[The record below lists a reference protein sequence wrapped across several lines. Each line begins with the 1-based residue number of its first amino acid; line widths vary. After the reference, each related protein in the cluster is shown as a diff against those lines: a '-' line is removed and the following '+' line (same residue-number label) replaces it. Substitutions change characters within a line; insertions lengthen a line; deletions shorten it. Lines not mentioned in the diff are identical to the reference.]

1 MTSGKKKA
9 RMMHVSR
16 LSNRKTTIEA
26 VKQVTGAIFMGF
38 EEKIK
43 A

>member
-1 MTSGKKKA
+1 MTSGKEKA
-9 RMMHVSR
+9 RMMHVPI
-16 LSNRKTTIEA
+16 LSNGKTTIEV

-38 EEKIK
+38 EAKIK